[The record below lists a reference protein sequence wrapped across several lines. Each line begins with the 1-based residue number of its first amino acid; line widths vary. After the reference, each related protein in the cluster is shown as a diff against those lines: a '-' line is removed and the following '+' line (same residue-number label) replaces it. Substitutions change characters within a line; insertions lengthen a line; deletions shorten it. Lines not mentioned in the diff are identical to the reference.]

1 MTAPLSYRQLR
12 PEYDPQSSG
21 VCCTQTLSLSVFLFL
36 FFLSLSVFLCLFF
49 LPLSPRQGVSG
60 SQSTEELIKQP
71 DFSDKIKQ
79 LLGSLQQ
86 TQNQGAHAPGM
97 APR

>member
-1 MTAPLSYRQLR
+1 MTHNPRVSTVLK
-12 PEYDPQSSG
+12 
-21 VCCTQTLSLSVFLFL
+21 TFLSLFFFL
-36 FFLSLSVFLCLFF
+36 FFLSLFSC
-49 LPLSPRQGVSG
+49 QGVSG

-97 APR
+97 ALFGSLSIDMLPVALWC